1 MPGRSSMSPYWG
13 LAASGAALIAA
24 LGRWLVQGT
33 ENVYT
38 AADKRFYV
46 PDPDFGWRIH
56 ESGPLWLGLD
66 AIGALAAL
74 TVALGTGAW
83 LLRRRERTRGTPWR
97 GARVALLALG
107 IAPLA
112 LPLWAFASGLAPEGG
127 REQPPQSELGPRPD
141 GIGGALAG
149 STAGRYVLVPGAESA
164 VTARVTAG
172 GETFETRFAGNLEA
186 SLTFDPGDLR
196 APVEAAV
203 RVDAASVDTGV
214 TMRSKHAR
222 EEYLYA
228 DEHPEIR
235 LAMVEL
241 VAARQGEDAR
251 EIAFWASAALDFMG
265 ARLTVPVT
273 GTIRA
278 LDEAARARLGTS
290 GPALLVTADLAIDIE
305 ETPLGKD
312 AGDFDEDRIPIHVS
326 LVLGQASAN
335 GAPAETPSTP

>member
-1 MPGRSSMSPYWG
+1 MSGRTSMSPYWG
-13 LAASGAALIAA
+13 LAASSAALAAA
-24 LGRWLVQGT
+24 LGRWFVQSTG
-33 ENVYT
+33 NVYT
-38 AADKRFYV
+38 AASKRFYV
-46 PDPDFGWRIH
+46 PDPDFGWRMH
-56 ESGPLWLGLD
+56 ADGPLWLGLD

-74 TVALGTGAW
+74 TVALGLGAW
-83 LLRRRERTRGTPWR
+83 LLRRRERARGTSWR
-97 GARVALLALG
+97 GARVGLCALG

-112 LPLWAFASGLAPEGG
+112 LPIWAFASGVAPDGG
-127 REQPPQSELGPRPD
+127 REQPPASELGPRPD

-149 STAGRYVLVPGAESA
+149 MPAGRYVLVPGADSA

-172 GETFETRFAGNLEA
+172 GEAFETRFIGNLDA
-186 SLTFDPGDLR
+186 SLSFDPGDLR

-235 LAMVEL
+235 LAISEIL
-241 VAARQGEDAR
+241 AARQGDDAR
-251 EIAFWASAALDFMG
+251 AIAFWASGTLDLMG

-278 LDEAARARLGTS
+278 LDEAARARLGIS
-290 GPALLVTADLAIDIE
+290 GPALLVAADMAIDIE
-305 ETPLGKD
+305 KTPLGKD
-312 AGDFDEDRIPIHVS
+312 AGDFDEDRIPIHAS
-326 LVLGQASAN
+326 LVLGQTSDD
-335 GAPAETPSTP
+335 GAPAGAPSTP